1 MADDGGFFSRW
12 SRRKAA
18 ERAAVAPA
26 PAHARPLPVAPAP
39 AVEAPPPAAGPG
51 ARSAVVAAPAAV
63 PPPTGPAGAAD
74 MLHSPAPADA
84 DAPARPANAPA
95 PLGLDD
101 VRRLTPDADF
111 RPFVARDVAPEV
123 RNAAFKKLFADPKFN
138 VMDGLDIYI
147 DDYSQPDPLPA
158 SLARQLVSARSL
170 GLFDDTP
177 APGAEPA
184 ANAPAPLGPSDGRS
198 HAPDPAA
205 VPDQV
210 PDPGLPAPAT
220 GPGAVTSLSTDTAV
234 PPPTVPTPPAQP

>member
-1 MADDGGFFSRW
+1 M
-12 SRRKAA
+12 
-18 ERAAVAPA
+18 P
-26 PAHARPLPVAPAP
+26 
-39 AVEAPPPAAGPG
+39 
-51 ARSAVVAAPAAV
+51 
-63 PPPTGPAGAAD
+63 
-74 MLHSPAPADA
+74 HSPAPADA
-84 DAPARPANAPA
+84 DAPAQPANAPA

-170 GLFDDTP
+170 GLFDD
-177 APGAEPA
+177 APTAAPA
-184 ANAPAPLGPSDGRS
+184 ANAPAPQGPSDGPP

-205 VPDQV
+205 V